1 MSSTDAVSAVEQA
14 ESNKGNNGVPWVGG
28 GNAGGS
34 GQGSI
39 KVVGDV
45 TRAGYN
51 LLNSRGVT
59 DTSSIPRASCGNR
72 LTCQTWSSPQ
82 AAADFATRV
91 LGEREQRTCE
101 TCTKTQTTPGVG
113 LTPVIQEEYETKL
126 QALQELVTGAKP
138 TTVAN
143 LEAAGSNSLPITR
156 GVIEALRDE
165 PDQDL
170 LGKRLASEAA
180 LSSVLEKALLLQ
192 RTLLTGKK
200 EPNVAANELAVK
212 AVDQENNALEQEINN
227 LKTELELRRTLAG
240 NSAMAI
246 VQRHGTA
253 PRARAASSR
262 ATRRATGSRKCRS
275 RGAGHDQ
282 PDLAAAGMAARPPRR
297 HRAAVGAAGGGHRGR
312 RERRRPPRRRQHRRL
327 GAVAARALGPL
338 PRLAAAA
345 LRGDGLRLVVDASAP
360 ARTRA
365 VGRDPSAPAARRDR
379 GRRHPRAARRQPA
392 TAQWLSLGERHDA
405 QHNGLPEYYLTLVG
419 WIVSNGIWNILVASG
434 VFALPFVVIVVQEWL
449 ARAGRGRRRRQQGVL
464 SSMRIENRVW
474 VAIVVIL
481 FAGIPFIPVDLS
493 TIKFDT
499 TRSAQ
504 CQVSVPQPTDTG
516 WSNAYTTLNNQ
527 SALVPVWWFF
537 MHAISKA
544 VTGGAVAAIPCG
556 TDLRQMRMDVDAT
569 RIDDPVLAQEVGD
582 FVHDCY
588 GPSRAKLFMSRPTL
602 RRADERR
609 DLDRFELLSEQRGL
623 LRHLPLEHATHGL
636 ALRRDARCGLA
647 QVDSGGAT
655 PRAGSGGRT
664 AAAACA
670 RACWPRSIP
679 TC

>member
-1 MSSTDAVSAVEQA
+1 MKASLSRFAQRARPYALSIALACAVTAAAGVAWAQTRISPTGVGVSGSVIGDDVLYSIGGGRAVSMGGAGNMQSIGVGIGWNSNLICGNMSITTTLQNQLNGLTNGFQQIMSSVIQSATSAVASLPALIIQRADPGLYNLLTNGVLQARLDFDRSKLTCKAMANRMADMAGGQAGWDQLAEGFALPDAVSSTDAVSAVEQA

-51 LLNSRGVT
+51 LLNSRGVS

-126 QALQELVTGAKP
+126 QALQGLVTGSTP
-138 TTVAN
+138 MTVAN

-246 VQRHGTA
+246 VQRHGT
-253 PRARAASSR
+253 RAA
-262 ATRRATGSRKCRS
+262 GSR
-275 RGAGHDQ
+275 
-282 PDLAAAGMAARPPRR
+282 
-297 HRAAVGAAGGGHRGR
+297 
-312 RERRRPPRRRQHRRL
+312 
-327 GAVAARALGPL
+327 
-338 PRLAAAA
+338 
-345 LRGDGLRLVVDASAP
+345 
-360 ARTRA
+360 
-365 VGRDPSAPAARRDR
+365 
-379 GRRHPRAARRQPA
+379 
-392 TAQWLSLGERHDA
+392 
-405 QHNGLPEYYLTLVG
+405 
-419 WIVSNGIWNILVASG
+419 GIFEG
-434 VFALPFVVIVVQEWL
+434 
-449 ARAGRGRRRRQQGVL
+449 
-464 SSMRIENRVW
+464 
-474 VAIVVIL
+474 
-481 FAGIPFIPVDLS
+481 
-493 TIKFDT
+493 DT
-499 TRSAQ
+499 TR
-504 CQVSVPQPTDTG
+504 DR
-516 WSNAYTTLNNQ
+516 L
-527 SALVPVWWFF
+527 
-537 MHAISKA
+537 K
-544 VTGGAVAAIPCG
+544 
-556 TDLRQMRMDVDAT
+556 
-569 RIDDPVLAQEVGD
+569 EVQ
-582 FVHDCY
+582 
-588 GPSRAKLFMSRPTL
+588 K
-602 RRADERR
+602 
-609 DLDRFELLSEQRGL
+609 
-623 LRHLPLEHATHGL
+623 
-636 ALRRDARCGLA
+636 
-647 QVDSGGAT
+647 
-655 PRAGSGGRT
+655 
-664 AAAACA
+664 
-670 RACWPRSIP
+670 PRSGP
-679 TC
+679 